1 LIGTIPFAYCKLKL
15 KIDRCDSLKEK
26 RAILAALLTRLKK
39 YNLSVIEKSNQ
50 DSHQQ
55 IDLEISLIRSSLVL
69 LEQDLKSV
77 SDVVEREFPNLD
89 LFDFEKEIYI

>member
-1 LIGTIPFAYCKLKL
+1 MISTMPFAYCKLKL

>member
-1 LIGTIPFAYCKLKL
+1 MPFAYCKLKL

-26 RAILAALLTRLKK
+26 RTILAALLTRLKK

-55 IDLEISLIRSSLVL
+55 IDLEISLIRSTLVL

-77 SDVVEREFPNLD
+77 SDMVEREFPNLD

>member
-1 LIGTIPFAYCKLKL
+1 MIGTMPFAYCKLKL
-15 KIDRCDSLKEK
+15 KIDRCDSLKVK

-77 SDVVEREFPNLD
+77 SDMVEREFPNLD

>member
-1 LIGTIPFAYCKLKL
+1 MIGTMPYAYCKLKL

>member
-1 LIGTIPFAYCKLKL
+1 MISTMPFAYCKLKL

-55 IDLEISLIRSSLVL
+55 IDLEISLIRSTLVL

-77 SDVVEREFPNLD
+77 SDMVEREFPNLD

>member
-1 LIGTIPFAYCKLKL
+1 MPFAYCKLKL

-26 RAILAALLTRLKK
+26 RTILAALLTRLKK

-77 SDVVEREFPNLD
+77 SDMVEREFPNLD

>member
-1 LIGTIPFAYCKLKL
+1 MPYAYCKLKL

-26 RAILAALLTRLKK
+26 RTILAALLTRLKK

-77 SDVVEREFPNLD
+77 SDMVEREFPNLD

>member
-1 LIGTIPFAYCKLKL
+1 MPFAYCKLKL

-26 RAILAALLTRLKK
+26 RTILAALLTRLKK

>member
-1 LIGTIPFAYCKLKL
+1 MPFAYCKLKL

-55 IDLEISLIRSSLVL
+55 IDFEISLIRSSLVL

>member
-1 LIGTIPFAYCKLKL
+1 MPFAYCKLKL

>member
-1 LIGTIPFAYCKLKL
+1 MIGTMPYAYCKLKL

-55 IDLEISLIRSSLVL
+55 IDLEISLIRSTLVL

-77 SDVVEREFPNLD
+77 SDMVEREFPNLD

>member
-1 LIGTIPFAYCKLKL
+1 MPFAYCKLKL
-15 KIDRCDSLKEK
+15 KIDRCDSLKVK

-77 SDVVEREFPNLD
+77 SDMVEREFPNLD

>member
-1 LIGTIPFAYCKLKL
+1 MPYAYCKLKL

-26 RAILAALLTRLKK
+26 RTILAALLTRLKK

-55 IDLEISLIRSSLVL
+55 IDLEISLIRSTLVL

-77 SDVVEREFPNLD
+77 SDMVEREFPNLD

>member
-1 LIGTIPFAYCKLKL
+1 MIGTMPFAYCKLKL

-26 RAILAALLTRLKK
+26 RAILSALLTRLKK

>member
-1 LIGTIPFAYCKLKL
+1 MIGTMPYAYCKLKL

-26 RAILAALLTRLKK
+26 RTILAALLTRLKK

-55 IDLEISLIRSSLVL
+55 IDLEISLIRSTLVL

-77 SDVVEREFPNLD
+77 SDMVEREFPNLD

>member
-1 LIGTIPFAYCKLKL
+1 MPFAYCKLKL

-55 IDLEISLIRSSLVL
+55 IDLEISLIRSTLVL

-77 SDVVEREFPNLD
+77 SDMVEREFPNLD

>member
-1 LIGTIPFAYCKLKL
+1 MPYAYCKLKL

-55 IDLEISLIRSSLVL
+55 IDLEISLIRSTLVL

-77 SDVVEREFPNLD
+77 SDMVEREFPNLD

>member
-1 LIGTIPFAYCKLKL
+1 LIGTMPFAYCKLKL

-77 SDVVEREFPNLD
+77 SDMVEREFPNLD

>member
-1 LIGTIPFAYCKLKL
+1 MPYAYCKLKL

>member
-1 LIGTIPFAYCKLKL
+1 MIGTMPYAYCKLKL

-77 SDVVEREFPNLD
+77 SDMVEREFPNLD

>member
-1 LIGTIPFAYCKLKL
+1 MIGTMPYAYCKLKL

-26 RAILAALLTRLKK
+26 RTILAALLTRLKK

-77 SDVVEREFPNLD
+77 SDMVEREFPNLD

>member
-1 LIGTIPFAYCKLKL
+1 MISTMPFAYCKLKL

-77 SDVVEREFPNLD
+77 SDMVEREFPNLD

>member
-1 LIGTIPFAYCKLKL
+1 MIGTMPFAYCKLKL

-50 DSHQQ
+50 DSNQQ

-77 SDVVEREFPNLD
+77 SDMVEREFPNLD

>member
-1 LIGTIPFAYCKLKL
+1 MIGTMPFAYCKLKL

-77 SDVVEREFPNLD
+77 SDMVEREFPNLD

>member
-1 LIGTIPFAYCKLKL
+1 MPFAYCKLKL

-77 SDVVEREFPNLD
+77 SDMVEREFPNLD

>member
-1 LIGTIPFAYCKLKL
+1 MPFAYCKLKL

-77 SDVVEREFPNLD
+77 SDLVEREFPKLD

>member
-1 LIGTIPFAYCKLKL
+1 MIGTMPSAYCKLKL

-77 SDVVEREFPNLD
+77 SDMVEREFPNLD

>member
-1 LIGTIPFAYCKLKL
+1 MIGTIPFAYCKLKL

>member
-1 LIGTIPFAYCKLKL
+1 MIGTIPFAYCKLKL

-77 SDVVEREFPNLD
+77 SDMVEREFPNLD

>member
-1 LIGTIPFAYCKLKL
+1 MIGTMPFAYCKLKL

-55 IDLEISLIRSSLVL
+55 IDLEISLIRSTLVL

-77 SDVVEREFPNLD
+77 SDMVEREFPNLD

>member
-1 LIGTIPFAYCKLKL
+1 MPYAYCKLKL

-77 SDVVEREFPNLD
+77 SDMVEREFPNLD

>member
-1 LIGTIPFAYCKLKL
+1 MIGTMPFAYCKLKL